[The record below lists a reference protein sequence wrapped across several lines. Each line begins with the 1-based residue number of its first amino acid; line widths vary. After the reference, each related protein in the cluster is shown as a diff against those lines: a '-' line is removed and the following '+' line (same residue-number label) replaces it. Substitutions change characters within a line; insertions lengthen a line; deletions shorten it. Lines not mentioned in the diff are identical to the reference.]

1 MALSDAELAH
11 LLTLARLELDDD
23 EVAAIEDDLNQILA
37 YVDRLGELDLDG
49 VEPLARPLPHGPSLR
64 DDVRAEGMDR
74 DRGLALGRSI
84 EDGFFRVPRTVD
96 ED

>member
-1 MALSDAELAH
+1 MALSDAELSH
-11 LLTLARLELDDD
+11 LLTLARLDLDED
-23 EVAAIEDDLNQILA
+23 EVEAIEGDLNRILG
-37 YVDRLGELDLDG
+37 YVDRLGELDLEG

-64 DDVRAEGMDR
+64 DDVRAESMDR
-74 DRGLALGRSI
+74 DRALALGRSV